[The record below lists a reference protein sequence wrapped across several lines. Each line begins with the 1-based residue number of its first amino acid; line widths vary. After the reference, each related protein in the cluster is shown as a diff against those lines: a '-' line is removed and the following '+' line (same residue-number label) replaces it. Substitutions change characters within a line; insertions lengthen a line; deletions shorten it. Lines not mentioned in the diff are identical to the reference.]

1 MELDRAIELVGA
13 VNSFAYFAMGLQ
25 EPISIKNA
33 TLAELVQARDVVE
46 TENRRRNDLPGT
58 KTLMCVP
65 DDRLIAAVFTAR
77 HYEAQDEE
85 SVDPIV
91 LSPASFFS
99 PHGTALVHIR
109 MKPAEETAGV
119 E

>member
-1 MELDRAIELVGA
+1 MELDHAIELVGA
-13 VNSFAYFAMGLQ
+13 VNSFAYYAMGLQ
-25 EPISIKNA
+25 EPRSIKNA
-33 TLAELVQARDVVE
+33 TLAELMQARDVVE
-46 TENRRRNDLPGT
+46 AQNRRREGATGT

-77 HYEAQDEE
+77 HYEAQDQDD
-85 SVDPIV
+85 VDPIV
-91 LSPASFFS
+91 RTPASFFS

-109 MKPAEETAGV
+109 LKPVEEPAGV